1 MGGTSVYE
9 EPVRCPLLLPEDR
22 MQVSLDVGLRACR
35 YQVVCPGKFPAVL
48 LCRPHSG
55 RELTS
60 PLTEQEGD
68 RGSEALPVLSQ
79 EKAVTHPKEPVMVN
93 FLAQIDCAGVTAIR
107 THGKLFPRPKMRQI
121 LLPTRR
127 GGGTGSALP
136 RE

>member
-1 MGGTSVYE
+1 MSTEESSWPLLALKRVASSLERWDGCGGTSVYE
-9 EPVRCPLLLPEDR
+9 ERVRCPLLLPEDR

-60 PLTEQEGD
+60 PLTEQEGE

-79 EKAVTHPKEPVMVN
+79 EKAVTHPKEPVMVTN
-93 FLAQIDCAGVTAIR
+93 RLC
-107 THGKLFPRPKMRQI
+107 
-121 LLPTRR
+121 R
-127 GGGTGSALP
+127 GY
-136 RE
+136 